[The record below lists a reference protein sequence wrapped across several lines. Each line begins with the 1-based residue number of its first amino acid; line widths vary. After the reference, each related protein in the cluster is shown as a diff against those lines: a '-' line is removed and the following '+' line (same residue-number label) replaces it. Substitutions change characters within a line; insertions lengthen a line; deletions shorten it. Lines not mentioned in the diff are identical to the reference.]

1 MQTRI
6 GASVLSIALLGTGCA
21 SHFIDMNVKAY
32 ADPERSLATARSF
45 TVLPMGL
52 TMKDPLLEKELL
64 FLVKQRL
71 MAKGLVY
78 DEQKP
83 DVLVALVGYIGPF
96 ERYVQPSTFY
106 WPMPTS
112 TSSTTN
118 VLGTV
123 DSTRLS
129 GTATTTTSGTQYVPI
144 TRQGYTVTQYYRNIQ
159 VVMGERVSKNGAA
172 NVDVVWSGEVDSS
185 GYSADLVVVA
195 PTLLDQLLAEFPRRT
210 GSPTTR
216 RVRWTPPRQAN
227 R

>member
-1 MQTRI
+1 MRLRI
-6 GASVLSIALLGTGCA
+6 CASVLLMALLGQGCA
-21 SHFIDMNVKAY
+21 SSFIDMNVKAY
-32 ADPERSLATARSF
+32 SDPEKSPPTARSF
-45 TVLPMGL
+45 TVVPLGL

-71 MAKGLVY
+71 LAKGLVY

-96 ERYVQPSTFY
+96 ERYVPPSTFY
-106 WPMPTS
+106 WPMPSS

-123 DSTRLS
+123 GSTSVS
-129 GTATTTTSGTQYVPI
+129 GTSTTTSSGTKYVPI

-159 VVMGERVSKNGAA
+159 VVMGERALTGGEAK
-172 NVDVVWSGEVDSS
+172 VDVVWSGEVDSS
-185 GYSADLVVVA
+185 GGSADLVVVA

-216 RVRWTPPRQAN
+216 RVRWTSPQQAH